1 MRKPDEGDAPFKQRL
16 EQLAEQ
22 HRITNIGHKKF
33 IETQH
38 PAAREQLIEGHGQR
52 IVRGLVLEHPPV
64 QPREKTVEVHPLF
77 LGHGQRLEETVE
89 QPAFAA
95 TDGAMQIQAGQCLGR
110 GAVQGRGLLCHAVDH
125 PLLTMAEGVT
135 LSVCL
140 VPEVVMHHAG
150 RRALAGRDARYP
162 GEEASQ

>member
-1 MRKPDEGDAPFKQRL
+1 MKQRL
-16 EQLAEQ
+16 EQSGDE
-22 HRITNIGHKKF
+22 HRITDVVHVKLV
-33 IETQH
+33 EAQH
-38 PAAREQLIEGHGQR
+38 PAIVEQFIERARKRVGAFTMT
-52 IVRGLVLEHPPV
+52 EHALM
-64 QPREKTVEVHPLF
+64 QASEKLVEVQPLF
-77 LGHGQRLEETVE
+77 LLDRQCLEKTVE

-135 LSVCL
+135 LGVCL